1 MLVNEARMKQFID
14 KVYHEPFSLL
24 TNNCFHKS
32 IKVVRKAHELGL
44 SANLV
49 VAPISI
55 TPRRT
60 FPFIPRI
67 LPHCFVRLE
76 GQKVDVALDPAT
88 EEAWCKNSQIISIA
102 PIDLPGN
109 II

>member
-14 KVYHEPFSLL
+14 QVYHEPFSLL

-55 TPRRT
+55 TPRGT
-60 FPFIPRI
+60 FPYIPRV

-76 GQKVDVALDPAT
+76 GQKVDVPLDLAT
-88 EEAWCKNSQIISIA
+88 EQIWCENNQIISIA

>member
-1 MLVNEARMKQFID
+1 MEQFID
-14 KVYHEPFSLL
+14 QVYHEPYSLL

-32 IKVVRKAHELGL
+32 AKIVKNAHRLGF

-49 VAPISI
+49 VEPISI

-76 GQKVDVALDPAT
+76 GEKVDVALDPAT
-88 EEAWCKNSQIISIA
+88 EKIWCKNSQIISIA
-102 PIDLPGN
+102 PIDLPEELVKC
-109 II
+109 

>member
-1 MLVNEARMKQFID
+1 MVVNEARMKQFID

-60 FPFIPRI
+60 FPYIPMVP
-67 LPHCFVRLE
+67 PHCFVRLKR
-76 GQKVDVALDPAT
+76 QKVDVARDPAT
-88 EEAWCKNSQIISIA
+88 EQIWCENNQIISIA
-102 PIDLPGN
+102 PIDLPVN

>member
-1 MLVNEARMKQFID
+1 MVVNEARMKQFIG

-32 IKVVRKAHELGL
+32 IRIVRKAHELGL

-49 VAPISI
+49 VTPISI

-60 FPFIPRI
+60 FPYISRV

-76 GQKVDVALDPAT
+76 GQKVDVVLDPAT
-88 EEAWCKNSQIISIA
+88 EQSWCQNNQIISIA